1 MSVRST
7 VLHKF
12 VLCGYLYELIMVGMC
27 SMNARATS
35 ARVAAE
41 CLLLALH
48 PPLSPVVPAATPTP
62 AAGEANREQ
71 RIEEND
77 EGDDAVGEIDAAVC
91 AAGQGGARQGGERAA
106 GQRAASDPARGRAEE
121 KWFRKAEDIVLGML
135 KTRLY

>member
-48 PPLSPVVPAATPTP
+48 PPLSPAVPAATPTY
-62 AAGEANREQ
+62 AAGQANREQ
-71 RIEEND
+71 HIEEND
-77 EGDDAVGEIDAAVC
+77 EGDEDVGETDAAIG
-91 AAGQGGARQGGERAA
+91 AAGQVGARQGGERAA
-106 GQRAASDPARGRAEE
+106 GQRAARDLARGRAEK